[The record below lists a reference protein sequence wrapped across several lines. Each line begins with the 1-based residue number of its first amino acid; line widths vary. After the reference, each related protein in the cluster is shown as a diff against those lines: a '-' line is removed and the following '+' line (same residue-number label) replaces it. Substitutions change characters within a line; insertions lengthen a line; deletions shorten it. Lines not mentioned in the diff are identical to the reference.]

1 MQLPSAGERY
11 EANVQES
18 LALNN
23 DVVLVRKTRGIFN
36 DVVFAVKGAA
46 QDVGEWT
53 KGAAQD
59 VARWTDVAT
68 EFVVGAKKH
77 TVDEEAGR

>member
-1 MQLPSAGERY
+1 M
-11 EANVQES
+11 
-18 LALNN
+18 
-23 DVVLVRKTRGIFN
+23 LVRKTRGIIN

-46 QDVGEWT
+46 EDVGEWT

-77 TVDEEAGR
+77 TAEKSN